1 MCKFQSRTYYR
12 GVANLRVIFL
22 NCGRGD
28 GWVGGKGFGP
38 SSRHFVR

>member
-28 GWVGGKGFGP
+28 GWVGRGLALALDIL
-38 SSRHFVR
+38 